1 MERASKIV
9 KTIFLALVR
18 FVELIVRTYVFLIHP
33 IIFILV
39 SLLLAAFKGPKSKP
53 TYEERLN
60 DWWCILIINFIDKY
74 EELTDWLDKK
84 LLNKE
89 EEQL

>member
-1 MERASKIV
+1 MERADKIV

-33 IIFILV
+33 IIFVLV
-39 SLLLAAFKGPKSKP
+39 SLLLAAIKGPNSKP

-60 DWWCILIINFIDKY
+60 DWWCILIINFIDRY
-74 EELTDWLDKK
+74 EEFTYWLEKK
-84 LLNKE
+84 LLNLE
-89 EEQL
+89 E

>member
-1 MERASKIV
+1 MERADKIA

-33 IIFILV
+33 IIFVLV
-39 SLLLAAFKGPKSKP
+39 SLLLAAIKGPNSKP

-60 DWWCILIINFIDKY
+60 DWWCILIINFIDRY
-74 EELTDWLDKK
+74 EEFTYWLEKK
-84 LLNKE
+84 LLNLE
-89 EEQL
+89 EE